1 MVRKAVVY
9 VFILLFKLLFL
20 LKVEIEFALVNII

>member
-9 VFILLFKLLFL
+9 VLILLFKLLFL